1 MMSRLVIQGTAII
14 DREIR
19 KDQILICESG
29 KFTYAGPAA
38 DAGPHLSKHE
48 PPDLIV
54 EHGTIVPGLVD
65 IHVHGSLGYDVMDG
79 TEEALR
85 QISSSLASYGV
96 TSFLATTLTAGVEEL
111 VSVLEACRRYAEG
124 TFRMSREQMAAE
136 KERMGAAG
144 AELIGVHLEGPWI
157 SRKYKGAQNERHVT
171 APSLD
176 DARRLLQ
183 ASGGLLKIVT
193 MAPESE
199 NAEPVVEFLTQQ
211 GATVSVGHSDASYEQ
226 VKQAVLH
233 GACHVTHCFNAM
245 RGLHHREPG
254 VVGAALHHEE
264 LTVELIADGIHVHPV
279 VMSILHSVK
288 TTDRLALVSD
298 GMRAVGLTDGEYDLG
313 GLSVQ
318 VAAGEARLHDGTLAG
333 STLTLD
339 RAIRNMVNLCQIRFS
354 DAVAMASE
362 IPAMVAGVGHRK
374 GRIAVGCDADFVW
387 MDEEMKVVRTYRGGQ
402 LVYARTDSSCL

>member
-1 MMSRLVIQGTAII
+1 MSRLVIQGTAMI
-14 DREIR
+14 DREIQ
-19 KDQILICESG
+19 KDQILICDNG

-38 DAGPHLSKHE
+38 NAGPHLSKHE
-48 PPDLIV
+48 TPDLIV
-54 EHGTIVPGLVD
+54 EQGMIIPGLVD

-85 QISSSLASYGV
+85 QISRSLASYGV
-96 TSFLATTLTAGVEEL
+96 TAFLATTLTAGVEEL
-111 VSVLEACRRYAEG
+111 VSVLETCRRHAEG
-124 TFRMSREQMAAE
+124 TGIET
-136 KERMGAAG
+136 AG

-157 SRKYKGAQNERHVT
+157 NRRYKGAQNEQHVT

-183 ASGGLLKIVT
+183 AGGDLLKIVT
-193 MAPESE
+193 LAPESE
-199 NAEPVVEFLTQQ
+199 NAEQVVEFLTQQ
-211 GATVSVGHSDASYEQ
+211 GVTVSVGHSDASYEQ
-226 VKQAVLH
+226 VKQVVLR
-233 GACHVTHCFNAM
+233 GSRHVTHCFNAM

-264 LTVELIADGIHVHPV
+264 LTAELIADGIHVHPV
-279 VMSILHSVK
+279 VMSILHRVK
-288 TTDRLALVSD
+288 TTDRLVLVSD

-318 VAAGEARLHDGTLAG
+318 VADGEARLHDGTLAG

-339 RAIRNMVNLCQIRFS
+339 RAIRNMVDLCQIRVS
-354 DAVAMASE
+354 DAVTMASD
-362 IPAMVAGVGHRK
+362 IPAVVAGVGHRK

-387 MDEEMKVVRTYRGGQ
+387 MDEGLNVVRTYRGGQ
-402 LVYARTDSSCL
+402 LVYARTDSFRL